1 MRIAVFGTG
10 VVGRVLAAKL
20 ADLGHDVTVGT
31 RDPQATLDRAEPD
44 RMGTPPFAQWRS
56 EHESVALDTYAGA
69 AAAAEL
75 VINATAGAASL
86 AALDAAGADNLQGK
100 VVLDVANVL
109 DFSAG
114 FPPTLSVANTDSLG
128 EQIQRA
134 FPTARV
140 VKGLNTV
147 NCLVMVEPSRVPGDH
162 QVFVAGEDESA
173 KRTVTDLVQTFGWP
187 AGSIIDLG
195 GIRAA
200 RATEMYMPLWLSL
213 MQTLGH
219 PDFNINVVR
228 RPADG

>member
-31 RDPQATLDRAEPD
+31 RDPRATLDRAEAD
-44 RMGTPPFAQWRS
+44 QTGNPPFAQWRS

-114 FPPTLSVANTDSLG
+114 FPPTLTVVNTDSLG

-134 FPTARV
+134 FPAARV
-140 VKGLNTV
+140 VKSLNTV

-187 AGSIIDLG
+187 RDSIIDLG

-228 RPADG
+228 RSG